1 MTIDALAQQI
11 GAGKPVSSLRISD
24 DRWPEL
30 DGQGASFA
38 DCVFE
43 RVQLSNPIL
52 GDARFTN
59 CRFASCRF
67 SHAEL
72 AGAQFEGC
80 GFAGDPRF
88 LQLISPGAGT

>member
-1 MTIDALAQQI
+1 
-11 GAGKPVSSLRISD
+11 
-24 DRWPEL
+24 
-30 DGQGASFA
+30 
-38 DCVFE
+38 VFE
-43 RVQLSNPIL
+43 RVQFSNPIL
-52 GDARFTN
+52 GEARFTN

-72 AGAQFEGC
+72 AGAHFEGC